1 MSSNSAFTAST
12 AEEVIF
18 PNFELLPATMLKGP
32 VHGRPGQED
41 AHNHSQSRLCHPGAT
56 FYAVPM
62 DSPALAQGPLVYLR
76 VTGDPQT
83 RAIFA
88 TCLAY
93 SQEVF
98 KRAIA
103 VGALIHFPP
112 PDHVLI
118 AKANLADLIEINSG
132 TTSNELRT
140 GEERASKRLYTRAQ
154 AEGDETSY
162 RTNEN
167 ISDKG
172 MSKVMFDLDGGRY
185 LV

>member
-1 MSSNSAFTAST
+1 M
-12 AEEVIF
+12 
-18 PNFELLPATMLKGP
+18 
-32 VHGRPGQED
+32 
-41 AHNHSQSRLCHPGAT
+41 
-56 FYAVPM
+56 
-62 DSPALAQGPLVYLR
+62 VYLR

-93 SQEVF
+93 SQGVF

-103 VGALIHFPP
+103 VGALVHFPP
-112 PDHVLI
+112 PDHFLI
-118 AKANLADLIEINSG
+118 AKANLADLIETNSG
-132 TTSNELRT
+132 TTSS
-140 GEERASKRLYTRAQ
+140 EERASKRLYTRAQ